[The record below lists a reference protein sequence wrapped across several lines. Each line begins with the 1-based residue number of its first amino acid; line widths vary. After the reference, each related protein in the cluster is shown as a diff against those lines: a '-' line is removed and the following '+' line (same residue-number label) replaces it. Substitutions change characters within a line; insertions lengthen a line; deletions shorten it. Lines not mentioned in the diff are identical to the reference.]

1 MKTLFSFVALALGA
15 ALLPAQAQGLEIF
28 KDADLALGEKLIK
41 ERGCDQCHA
50 ARVGG
55 DGSAIYRP
63 KGRINSPAALRTMVE
78 YCNTQGNM
86 QLFPEEVTSIAAVLQ
101 RDHYHFK

>member
-1 MKTLFSFVALALGA
+1 MNARTSFVALALCT
-15 ALLPAQAQGLEIF
+15 ALLPARAQGLEIF
-28 KDADLALGEKLIK
+28 KDADVALGEKLIK

-63 KGRINSPAALRTMVE
+63 KGRINTPAALRTMVE

-86 QLFPEEVTSIAAVLQ
+86 QLFPDEVTSIAAALQ